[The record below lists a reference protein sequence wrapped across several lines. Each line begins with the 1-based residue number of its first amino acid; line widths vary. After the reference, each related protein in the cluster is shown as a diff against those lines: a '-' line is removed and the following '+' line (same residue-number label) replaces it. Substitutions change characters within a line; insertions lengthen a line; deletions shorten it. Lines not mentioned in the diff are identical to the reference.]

1 MWFADMDR
9 AWLGYKGRV
18 HVEHRKVAKGGGGG
32 GGGEGGQ
39 IQGFGLS
46 GGGGGGGQSTN
57 ARSTLSRGVW
67 GHAPPPPE
75 NFKFRCSEIASGTI

>member
-1 MWFADMDR
+1 MRQLKGDKEQEYMWFADMDR

-32 GGGEGGQ
+32 GGGQ

-46 GGGGGGGQSTN
+46 GGGGGGG
-57 ARSTLSRGVW
+57 AK
-67 GHAPPPPE
+67 H
-75 NFKFRCSEIASGTI
+75 